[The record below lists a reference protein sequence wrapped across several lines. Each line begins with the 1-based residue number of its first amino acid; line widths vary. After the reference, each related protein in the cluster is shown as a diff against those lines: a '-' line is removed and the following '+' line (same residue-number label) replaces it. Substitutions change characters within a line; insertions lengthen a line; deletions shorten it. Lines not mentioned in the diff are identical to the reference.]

1 MPSWKWKQTAL
12 LGEIVLFYGTVLL
25 LRREEIVGLEL
36 YFLVTAFVGL
46 ALSLYYGVRGMI
58 GAAAGT
64 AGLLFADMGGGLPG
78 FLADRYLEVT
88 FFVTALLLTGFVRT
102 GADRRVL
109 GTELTNTILRKRLE
123 RLTVELSERDRALQD
138 AFREVLV
145 DMESPRI
152 MYQALRRLEEIPERD
167 AFFNEILY
175 VLYSHCHVEKSSLF
189 EPRGNGGTFVRAAS
203 FGGTS
208 LPDTLEWK
216 TEEMPEI
223 IKVAAT
229 EEEVVIPKEI
239 ENRLVMAVP
248 ILSQAGALNYV
259 LLVEEIRFINLSDNL
274 INLLKIA
281 AHWIKN
287 LIESRLHLEDLLPM
301 SVFSSVLVYKREEG
315 ERAMARTTAR
325 YRRYGLPYSILR
337 ATGPVTEER
346 ARRLASSLRLYD
358 MLVMTGE
365 DELTLC
371 LTMAAQANVPHVIRR
386 LSEANP
392 EFAFEVLHDLSGT
405 PEVPA

>member
-1 MPSWKWKQTAL
+1 MPSSKWKPAVL

-25 LRREEIVGLEL
+25 LRKEGVIGLEL
-36 YFLVTAFVGL
+36 YFLVTAFAGL
-46 ALSLYYGVRGMI
+46 ALSLYYGVGGMI

-64 AGLLFADMGGGLPG
+64 AALLFADMGAGLTG
-78 FLADRYLEVT
+78 FLAVHYPKVT
-88 FFVTALLLTGFVRT
+88 FFVAALLLAGFVRS
-102 GADRRVL
+102 GVDRRVL
-109 GTELTNTILRKRLE
+109 GTELTNTILRRRLE
-123 RLTVELSERDRALQD
+123 RVTIELSERDRALQD
-138 AFREVLV
+138 AFQEVLV

-167 AFFNEILY
+167 AFFSEILY

-189 EPRGNGGTFVRAAS
+189 EPRGDGATFVRAAS

-208 LPDTLEWK
+208 LPDTLKWK

-229 EEEVVIPKEI
+229 EQEVVIPKEI

-248 ILSQAGALNYV
+248 ILSPAGALNYI

-281 AHWIKN
+281 AHWIKS

-315 ERAMARTTAR
+315 ERVMARTAVR
-325 YRRYGLPYSILR
+325 YRRYGLPYAVLR
-337 ATGPVTEER
+337 VTGPVTEER
-346 ARRLASSLRLYD
+346 ARALASSLRLYD
-358 MLVMTGE
+358 VLVMTGE

-371 LTMAAQANVPHVIRR
+371 LTMAAEANVPHVIRR
-386 LSEANP
+386 LSDAHP
-392 EFAFEVLHDLSGT
+392 EFAFEALHDLPGE

>member
-1 MPSWKWKQTAL
+1 MSSSKWKQTAF
-12 LGEIVLFYGTVLL
+12 LGEIVLFYGTVLI
-25 LRREEIVGLEL
+25 LRREEILGLEL

-46 ALSLYYGVRGMI
+46 ALALYYGVRGMI

-64 AGLLFADMGGGLPG
+64 AALLFADMGAGLPG
-78 FLADRYLEVT
+78 FLAGRYLEVT
-88 FFVTALLLTGFVRT
+88 FFVTALLLIGFVRT
-102 GADRRVL
+102 GTDRRVL

-123 RLTVELSERDRALQD
+123 RVTIELSERDRALQD
-138 AFREVLV
+138 AFQDVLV

-175 VLYSHCHVEKSSLF
+175 VLHSHCHVEKSSLF
-189 EPRGNGGTFVRAAS
+189 EPRGSGTFVRAVS

-229 EEEVVIPKEI
+229 EQEVVVPKEI

-248 ILSQAGALNYV
+248 ILSQAGALRYV
-259 LLVEEIRFINLSDNL
+259 LLLEEIRFINLSDNV

-281 AHWIKN
+281 AHWIKV
-287 LIESRLHLEDLLPM
+287 LIENRLHLEELLPM

-315 ERAMARTTAR
+315 ERVMARTTAR
-325 YRRYGLPYSILR
+325 YRRYGLPYAVLR
-337 ATGPVTEER
+337 VTGPVTEER
-346 ARRLASSLRLYD
+346 ARALASSLRLYD

-371 LTMAAQANVPHVIRR
+371 LAMAAEANVPYVIRR
-386 LSEANP
+386 LSRAHP
-392 EFAFEVLHDLSGT
+392 ELAFESAPAWPGK

>member
-1 MPSWKWKQTAL
+1 MSSSKWKQTAF
-12 LGEIVLFYGTVLL
+12 LGEIVLFYGTVLI
-25 LRREEIVGLEL
+25 LRREEILGLEL

-46 ALSLYYGVRGMI
+46 ALALYYGVRGMI

-64 AGLLFADMGGGLPG
+64 AALLFADMGAGLPA
-78 FLADRYLEVT
+78 FLAGRYLEVS

-102 GADRRVL
+102 GSDRRVL

-123 RLTVELSERDRALQD
+123 RVTIELSERDRALQD
-138 AFREVLV
+138 AFQEVLV

-189 EPRGNGGTFVRAAS
+189 EPRGSGTFVRAVS

-229 EEEVVIPKEI
+229 EQEVVVPKEI

-248 ILSQAGALNYV
+248 LLSQAGALRYV
-259 LLVEEIRFINLSDNL
+259 LLLEEIRFINLSDNV

-281 AHWIKN
+281 AHWIKV
-287 LIESRLHLEDLLPM
+287 LIENRLHLEDLLPM

-315 ERAMARTTAR
+315 ERVMARTTVR
-325 YRRYGLPYSILR
+325 YRRYGLPYAVLR
-337 ATGPVTEER
+337 VTGPVTEER
-346 ARRLASSLRLYD
+346 ARALASSLRLYD

-371 LTMAAQANVPHVIRR
+371 LAMAAEANVPYVIRR
-386 LSEANP
+386 LSRAHP
-392 EFAFEVLHDLSGT
+392 EFTFESAPALPGKA
-405 PEVPA
+405 EVPA

>member
-1 MPSWKWKQTAL
+1 MSSSKWKQTAF
-12 LGEIVLFYGTVLL
+12 LGEIVLFYGTVLI
-25 LRREEIVGLEL
+25 LRREEILGLEL

-46 ALSLYYGVRGMI
+46 ALALYYGVRGMI

-64 AGLLFADMGGGLPG
+64 AALLFADMGAGLPS
-78 FLADRYLEVT
+78 FLAGRYLEVT
-88 FFVTALLLTGFVRT
+88 FFVAALLLTGFVRT
-102 GADRRVL
+102 GSDRRVL

-123 RLTVELSERDRALQD
+123 RVTIELSERDRALQD
-138 AFREVLV
+138 AFQEVLV

-189 EPRGNGGTFVRAAS
+189 EPRGSGTFVRAVS

-229 EEEVVIPKEI
+229 EQEVVVPKEI

-248 ILSQAGALNYV
+248 ILSQAGALRYV
-259 LLVEEIRFINLSDNL
+259 LLLEEIRFINLSDNV

-281 AHWIKN
+281 AHWIKV
-287 LIESRLHLEDLLPM
+287 LIENRLHLEELLPM

-315 ERAMARTTAR
+315 ERVMARTTTR
-325 YRRYGLPYSILR
+325 YHRYGLPYAVLR
-337 ATGPVTEER
+337 VTGPVTEER
-346 ARRLASSLRLYD
+346 ARALASSLRLYD

-371 LTMAAQANVPHVIRR
+371 LAMAAEANVPYVIRR
-386 LSEANP
+386 LSRAHP
-392 EFAFEVLHDLSGT
+392 EFTFESAPALPGK

>member
-1 MPSWKWKQTAL
+1 MSSSKWKQTAF
-12 LGEIVLFYGTVLL
+12 LGEIVLFYGTVLI
-25 LRREEIVGLEL
+25 LRREEILGLEL

-46 ALSLYYGVRGMI
+46 ALALYYGVRGMI

-64 AGLLFADMGGGLPG
+64 AALLFADMGAGLPS
-78 FLADRYLEVT
+78 FLAGRYLEVT
-88 FFVTALLLTGFVRT
+88 FFVAALLLTGFVRT
-102 GADRRVL
+102 GSDRRVL

-123 RLTVELSERDRALQD
+123 RVTIELSERDRALQD
-138 AFREVLV
+138 AFQEVLV

-189 EPRGNGGTFVRAAS
+189 EPRGSGTFVRAVS

-229 EEEVVIPKEI
+229 EQEVVVPKEI

-248 ILSQAGALNYV
+248 ILSQAGALRYV
-259 LLVEEIRFINLSDNL
+259 LLLEEIRFINLSDNV

-281 AHWIKN
+281 AHWIKV
-287 LIESRLHLEDLLPM
+287 LIENRLHLEELLPM

-315 ERAMARTTAR
+315 ERVMARTTVR
-325 YRRYGLPYSILR
+325 YRRYGLPYAVLR
-337 ATGPVTEER
+337 VTGPVTEER
-346 ARRLASSLRLYD
+346 ARALASSLRLYD

-371 LTMAAQANVPHVIRR
+371 LAMAAEANVPYVIRR
-386 LSEANP
+386 LSRAHP
-392 EFAFEVLHDLSGT
+392 EFTFESAPALPGK